1 MDPPNATAD
10 IKRVVKTQPHKTRA
24 AELKPSSTM
33 YQPGDDYRRA
43 VGGKCKSVRVGGVD
57 RARWPKKAAI
67 EVTERM

>member
-33 YQPGDDYRRA
+33 YQPAMTTGA
-43 VGGKCKSVRVGGVD
+43 QLEANANPFVLAAST
-57 RARWPKKAAI
+57 ARDGQKKPLL
-67 EVTERM
+67 R